1 MTRLILSIETA
12 TLAGSI
18 CLSRGTEVLATTS
31 GNPQISHSNT
41 LLADIDQ
48 LLQQASV
55 SLHDV
60 EVFAVATGPGSFTGL
75 RIGLATVK
83 ALAETLGKPCL
94 GIPTLAAIAH
104 SAGTS
109 ERTLAL
115 LPAGRGEVFAQSF
128 SFTNDGEVSQLDEAV
143 HLPPLRALERYE
155 ETMNL
160 ILAGDGVRVH
170 LDKFKEWARQHG
182 RKVNEPAAT
191 VGWRFFVD
199 EINLSTHVAVLASA
213 RVSNKD
219 FDQPDALQAIYV
231 RPSDA
236 EIKHPRPS

>member
-1 MTRLILSIETA
+1 MKPLILSIETA

-18 CLSRGTEVLATTS
+18 CLSRGTEVFATAS
-31 GNPQISHSNT
+31 GDPQISHSNT

-55 SLHDV
+55 NLHDV
-60 EVFAVATGPGSFTGL
+60 EFLAVATGPGSFTGL

-83 ALAETLGKPCL
+83 ALAETLGKPCV

-104 SAGTS
+104 SAGSS
-109 ERTLAL
+109 ERTLAM

-128 SFTNDGEVSQLDEAV
+128 SMSNDGKVSELDEAV

-155 ETMNL
+155 QLTNL
-160 ILAGDGVRVH
+160 LLAGDGVRVH
-170 LDKFKEWARQHG
+170 LDKFEEWARQHG
-182 RKVNEPAAT
+182 RVVNEPTAT
-191 VGWRFFVD
+191 AGWRFFID
-199 EINLSTHVAVLASA
+199 QINLSMHVALLASA
-213 RVSNKD
+213 RAANNN
-219 FDQPDALQAIYV
+219 FDQPNAVQAIYV

-236 EIKHPRPS
+236 EIKHPGPS